1 MSDNRLPREDRA
13 ALQRTERRQSIMTAA
28 LVEAAAA
35 GYDKMT
41 REGVASRAAVSSSSI
56 NHEFGTMDA
65 LREVVMSEAIEAGHL
80 IIIAQGLANGHPLAR
95 AAPEHLRL
103 EAVRALA

>member
-1 MSDNRLPREDRA
+1 MSDNRLPREERA
-13 ALQRTERRQSIMTAA
+13 ALQRTERRASILTAA

-41 REGVASRAAVSSSSI
+41 REGVASRAGVVASSI

-65 LREVVMSEAIEAGHL
+65 LREVVMSEAVANGHL
-80 IIIAQGLANGHPLAR
+80 IIIAQGLANGHPVAR
-95 AAPEHLRL
+95 GAPRVVRQ